1 MSLGG
6 AVELARVTGQVIATV
21 KDGGLHGLKLLLVE
35 AVDPATGNVTAQT
48 PYVAVDLTGAGPG
61 EVVVV
66 SRGSAA
72 RIGAG
77 SESVPTD
84 ATVVAIVDSVI
95 VEGARTF
102 DKSA

>member
-1 MSLGG
+1 M
-6 AVELARVTGQVIATV
+6 ELARVTGAVVATV

-66 SRGSAA
+66 ARGSAA